1 MSNVDIVAEYL
12 PLIRKIDNPDTAEAV
27 AKVWMDMLELSIW
40 DDIGQARFFEGIDN
54 VSLVSHVNSVTE
66 SALAVS
72 RIINKYHGIEFDE
85 QKIIVFG
92 LLHDVDK
99 MINYVFDD
107 EGKLVL
113 SDEGQMIQHG
123 VMSAILAY
131 NAGFDTEMLHL
142 ILTHTTESVRRTS
155 IKEGILFGNM
165 DKCDWEMASQ
175 FIQR

>member
-12 PLIRKIDNPDTAEAV
+12 PLIREIEDPEIAEAV
-27 AKVWMDMLELSIW
+27 AEVWMKMLERSVW
-40 DDIGQARFFEGIDN
+40 DDIGQARFFEGIEG

-72 RIINKYHGIEFDE
+72 RIISKYHGIDFDE

-99 MINYVFDD
+99 MVEYVFDD
-107 EGKLVL
+107 DGKLVV
-113 SDEGQMIQHG
+113 SDEGKMIQHG

-142 ILTHTTESVRRTS
+142 ILTHTTESKRRTP
-155 IKEGILFGNM
+155 IKEGILFGNL

-175 FIQR
+175 FTQA